1 MRLPCLAGWNPIVL
15 EEELEGEPGTPSA
28 DAADAADVE
37 DVEID
42 ASPTDLTLTLE
53 AAECNEQHEEEV
65 ISDAGK
71 WDAASL
77 IPDLMWWTMRQGN

>member
-1 MRLPCLAGWNPIVL
+1 MSKLCVDKLCVSKLCVRQATGGRA
-15 EEELEGEPGTPSA
+15 EGRRKQAE
-28 DAADAADVE
+28 DAADAA

-77 IPDLMWWTMRQGN
+77 IPDLMW